1 MSLVWAQSNDKGV
14 AVSSIVFES
23 IVDAGCGMLRG
34 LKPPETVKL
43 ASADQRYATGELV
56 RRLLALAWRFRA
68 DCLWSLVLS
77 LVLLLLG
84 IAGLKLLG
92 VVIDVIRFALDPS
105 LPPPV
110 YPFDWQ
116 PPAGWPAL
124 RIVTALS
131 LAIVVQAV
139 LRAAFTYAYN
149 MVTARLTQGEIVPE
163 LRAQLYAKLQRL
175 SFRFFDV
182 HGSNSIFNRVTGDVQ
197 NTRLFVDGVLLQGAT
212 MILTLAA
219 YAVFMWRIQP
229 ALTLAC
235 LGVSLPLWWLAQF
248 YSARLRPG
256 YLLNRELT
264 DKMVLLFSET
274 VRGMQTVKG
283 FAAEPHQVRR
293 FEEANDE
300 VSSQQRKI
308 FWDLS
313 VFTPGTQML
322 SQLSLVILFAYGGW
336 LYVQGKIPL
345 GSGLVVFAG
354 LLQQFTGQVATI
366 STIANSVQQ
375 SLAAARRVFEVL
387 DTPLDVQ
394 NNPGALPP
402 GRLTGRMIFENVTF
416 GYHADKPVLAD
427 VSFEAKPGQVIGIFG
442 MTGAGKST
450 LLGLIPRFYDPQ
462 AGRILA
468 DGKDV
473 RDLELDPFRR
483 QIGIVY
489 QETFLFSNTVS
500 ANIAFGHPHATM
512 EQIERAAR
520 IASAHEFI
528 TALPQGYETVLGES
542 GVDLSGGQRQRLAL
556 ARALLLQP
564 PILILDD
571 PTASVDA
578 RTENEIVSA
587 LREAMAGRTTFVVS
601 SRLSLLRRADLILV
615 LEDGRLTQTGT
626 HAELVHRPGPYHETA
641 LLQIMDLDEGRS
653 AIPMGTSNA
662 EHSTSNVEM
671 VDGSGMSAPTNIKSQ
686 AARIAPGRPFDAGSA
701 HVLQSDGG
709 ARGGQG
715 AVATGA
721 HPPDFPLHK
730 PLRHQ
735 AELAVPVDVHPRS
748 AIAGAGVAD
757 WPHHHRPDCGPG
769 FVGDLLVCGGVFRSG
784 AVHRGDT
791 FISASGSRSNW
802 ARRWCTTCGRICS
815 AS

>member
-1 MSLVWAQSNDKGV
+1 MSD
-14 AVSSIVFES
+14 
-23 IVDAGCGMLRG
+23 
-34 LKPPETVKL
+34 TVNHL
-43 ASADQRYATGELV
+43 SADERYPTRELV
-56 RRLLALAWRFRA
+56 RRLLALAWRFRR

-77 LVLLLLG
+77 VLLLLLG
-84 IAGLKLLG
+84 IVGLKLLG
-92 VVIDVIRFALDPS
+92 VVIDVIRYALDSS

-110 YPFDWQ
+110 YPFGWQ
-116 PPAGWPAL
+116 PPAGWTPL

-131 LAIVVQAV
+131 LAIVGQAL

-163 LRAQLYAKLQRL
+163 VRAQLYAKLQRL
-175 SFRFFDV
+175 SFSFFDV

-212 MILTLAA
+212 MILTLVA
-219 YAVFMWRIQP
+219 YAVFMWRIHP

-235 LGVSLPLWWLAQF
+235 LSVSLPLWWLAHF

-256 YLLNRELT
+256 YLHNRELT
-264 DKMVLLFSET
+264 DHMVLLFSES

-283 FAAEPHQVRR
+283 FAAESHQVRR
-293 FEEANDE
+293 FEEANDR

-336 LYVQGKIPL
+336 LYVHGKIPL

-387 DTPLDVQ
+387 DTPFEVQ
-394 NNPGALPP
+394 NKPGALAAA
-402 GRLTGRMIFENVTF
+402 RLTGRMIFENVTF
-416 GYHADKPVLAD
+416 GYHPDKPVLTD
-427 VSFEAKPGQVIGIFG
+427 VSFEAKPGQIIGIFG

-450 LLGLIPRFYDPQ
+450 LLGLVPRFYDPHR
-462 AGRILA
+462 GRILA
-468 DGKDV
+468 DGRDL
-473 RDLELDPFRR
+473 RDLELDAFRR

-489 QETFLFSNTVS
+489 QESFLFSNTVS

-578 RTENEIVSA
+578 RTENEIVTA
-587 LREAMAGRTTFVVS
+587 LREAMEGRTTFVVS

-615 LEDGRLTQTGT
+615 LEDGQLTLTGT
-626 HAELVHRPGPYHETA
+626 HAELVRWPGLYRETA
-641 LLQIMDLDEGRS
+641 LLQIMDLDENRESKVEGR
-653 AIPMGTSNA
+653 GREQVETSNIQLP
-662 EHSTSNVEM
+662 TS
-671 VDGSGMSAPTNIKSQ
+671 KS
-686 AARIAPGRPFDAGSA
+686 
-701 HVLQSDGG
+701 
-709 ARGGQG
+709 
-715 AVATGA
+715 
-721 HPPDFPLHK
+721 
-730 PLRHQ
+730 
-735 AELAVPVDVHPRS
+735 
-748 AIAGAGVAD
+748 
-757 WPHHHRPDCGPG
+757 
-769 FVGDLLVCGGVFRSG
+769 
-784 AVHRGDT
+784 
-791 FISASGSRSNW
+791 
-802 ARRWCTTCGRICS
+802 
-815 AS
+815 

>member
-1 MSLVWAQSNDKGV
+1 
-14 AVSSIVFES
+14 
-23 IVDAGCGMLRG
+23 
-34 LKPPETVKL
+34 
-43 ASADQRYATGELV
+43 
-56 RRLLALAWRFRA
+56 
-68 DCLWSLVLS
+68 
-77 LVLLLLG
+77 
-84 IAGLKLLG
+84 
-92 VVIDVIRFALDPS
+92 
-105 LPPPV
+105 
-110 YPFDWQ
+110 
-116 PPAGWPAL
+116 
-124 RIVTALS
+124 
-131 LAIVVQAV
+131 
-139 LRAAFTYAYN
+139 
-149 MVTARLTQGEIVPE
+149 
-163 LRAQLYAKLQRL
+163 
-175 SFRFFDV
+175 
-182 HGSNSIFNRVTGDVQ
+182 
-197 NTRLFVDGVLLQGAT
+197 LLQGVT

-219 YAVFMWRIQP
+219 YAVFMWRIHP

-235 LGVSLPLWWLAQF
+235 LCVSMPLWWLAHF

-256 YLLNRELT
+256 YLHNRELT
-264 DKMVLLFSET
+264 DNMVLLFSES

-283 FAAEPHQVRR
+283 FAAEPYQVRR
-293 FEEANDE
+293 FEEANDM

-387 DTPLDVQ
+387 DTPFEVQ
-394 NNPGALPP
+394 NKPDAIVPV
-402 GRLTGRMIFENVTF
+402 RLTGRMIFENVTF
-416 GYHADKPVLAD
+416 GYHADKPVLTD
-427 VSFEAKPGQVIGIFG
+427 VSFEAKPGQIIGIFG

-450 LLGLIPRFYDPQ
+450 LLGLVPRFYDPHR
-462 AGRILA
+462 GRILA
-468 DGKDV
+468 DGRDL
-473 RDLELDPFRR
+473 RDLELDTFRR

-489 QETFLFSNTVS
+489 QESFLFSNTVS

-587 LREAMAGRTTFVVS
+587 LREAMGGRTTFVVS

-615 LEDGRLTQTGT
+615 LEGGQLALTGT
-626 HAELVHRPGPYHETA
+626 HAELVHRPGLYRETA
-641 LLQIMDLDEGRS
+641 LLQIMDLDEERS
-653 AIPMGTSNA
+653 GKESGTSNIQHPTANA
-662 EHSTSNVEM
+662 EFPTPQSEIRTS
-671 VDGSGMSAPTNIKSQ
+671 Q
-686 AARIAPGRPFDAGSA
+686 
-701 HVLQSDGG
+701 
-709 ARGGQG
+709 
-715 AVATGA
+715 
-721 HPPDFPLHK
+721 
-730 PLRHQ
+730 
-735 AELAVPVDVHPRS
+735 
-748 AIAGAGVAD
+748 
-757 WPHHHRPDCGPG
+757 
-769 FVGDLLVCGGVFRSG
+769 
-784 AVHRGDT
+784 
-791 FISASGSRSNW
+791 
-802 ARRWCTTCGRICS
+802 
-815 AS
+815 